1 MVVLYASVLVSLV
14 ALNIA
19 AFVVLLVVSLI
30 LGPALAL
37 VLILMLYTG
46 TLLPVLAG
54 AVYAAWKDLF
64 AVPELPTAG
73 SPAPARQDVF
83 EA

>member
-1 MVVLYASVLVSLV
+1 MFDIGFSEILL
-14 ALNIA
+14 IA
-19 AFVVLLVVSLI
+19 VVSLI